1 MGRSEVASSGA
12 HLDKRGEIR
21 GRNEREDSD
30 VRIEIGN
37 YLYTYFVLGST

>member
-1 MGRSEVASSGA
+1 MGWSEVASWEA
-12 HLDKRGEIR
+12 HLGKWGEIR

-30 VRIEIGN
+30 LRNEAGN